1 MKTYILREQPAA
13 TELTE
18 LGSYSHLLQKLLYFR
33 NIKSADEAEVFLKP
47 NYERHS
53 HDPLLMKG
61 MTAAVERILQAVE
74 RNERI
79 LIYSD
84 YDADGIPAAVVL
96 TDLFR
101 AINYTNFEV
110 YIPHRHTEGYGL
122 HLEAIETFPAR
133 GIKLIITLDCGI
145 VDHAEVAHAQKLGI
159 DVIVTDHRLPGE
171 ILPKAYAVINSK
183 QSDCEYPEKMLC
195 GAAVGY
201 KLTLALLAKN
211 RFGLAVGKEKW
222 WLDMVGIATLSDMV
236 PLVGENRVLAHYGLK
251 VLRKSPR
258 LGLARLLR
266 LIRVDQKNLTE
277 DDVGFMITPRINAA
291 SRMGTPLDAY
301 ELLSAT
307 DEAEAGRLAQ
317 HLEEINQERKTR
329 VAVLVKE
336 VKKHVAAREITDV
349 IVAGNP
355 DWRPALL
362 GLVAS
367 SIAEEYN
374 RPVFLWGREEGQ
386 EIKGSCRSDGSV
398 DVVKLMSEAAGTF
411 SQFGGHKMAGGFAV
425 SSEHIHALETELLNA
440 YSKVKESTAVEEE
453 FIDTILSIDDVTEKT
468 YNDIEQLGPFGVGNA
483 KPLFLIK
490 NQLIAETRSFGKR
503 QEHLELLLPNSR
515 QKMIKAIAFF
525 AEPQSFTVQP
535 KKSKTVDILATM
547 EKSFFG
553 RPEIRLRI
561 VDIL

>member
-1 MKTYILREQPAA
+1 MKTYILREQPEAK
-13 TELTE
+13 ELTE

-33 NIKSADEAEVFLKP
+33 DIKSADVAERFLKP
-47 NYERHS
+47 DYERHS

-61 MTAAVERILQAVE
+61 MTVAVDRILQAIE

-84 YDADGIPAAVVL
+84 YDADGIPAAVIL

-101 AINYTNFEV
+101 AIKYSNFEV

-145 VDHAEVAHAQKLGI
+145 VDHEEVAHAQKLGI
-159 DVIVTDHRLPGE
+159 DVIVTDHHLPGE
-171 ILPKAYAVINSK
+171 VLPAAHAVINAK
-183 QSDCEYPEKMLC
+183 QIDCGYPEKMLC

-201 KLTLALLAKN
+201 KLALALLAKN
-211 RFGLAVGKEKW
+211 RFGLAPGKEKW

-336 VKKHVAAREITDV
+336 VKKHVAAREIADV

-425 SSEHIHALETELLNA
+425 SPEHIHTLEAELLKA
-440 YSKVKESTAVEEE
+440 YAKIKEVTAIEEE
-453 FIDTILSIDDVTEKT
+453 YIDSILSIDDVTEKT
-468 YNDIEQLGPFGVGNA
+468 HSDMEQLGPFGVGNT

-490 NQLIAETRSFGKR
+490 NQLIADTRLFGKR
-503 QEHLELLLPNSR
+503 QEHLELSLPNSK
-515 QKMIKAIAFF
+515 QKIIKAIAFF
-525 AEPQSFTVQP
+525 AEPESFTVQP
-535 KKSKTVDILATM
+535 KKSKTVDVLATI